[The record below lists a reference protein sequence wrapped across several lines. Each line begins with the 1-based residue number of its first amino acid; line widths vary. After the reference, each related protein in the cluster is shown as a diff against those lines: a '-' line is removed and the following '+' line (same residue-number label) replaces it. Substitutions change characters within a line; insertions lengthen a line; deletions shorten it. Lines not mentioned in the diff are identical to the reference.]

1 MRAAWLLLFAAF
13 GAQAADQ
20 LSPNDAA
27 AWLQRMADASRRLA
41 YEGVFVFQ
49 HGDAAMQSLMVAN
62 RPAGSGKNS
71 RLTAMDG
78 IQREVRCTQGVSMNL
93 MTEGGQVK
101 AEKRLNSRH
110 FPDLLPTNA
119 APLANWYVVKL
130 GESSRVAGLDCRQVV
145 LMPKDAFRWGYILCA
160 EKDTALPLRA
170 VMVNETGQPL
180 MQYSFAEIKLGAMP
194 KSSPAP
200 MPDMPEAA
208 QPVATERVG
217 VKSLP
222 PGFTRITAVK
232 RKLPNKSGEV
242 EHWVFSDGLTH
253 ISLFLEPAAH
263 PVESMRGQSK
273 MGMINM
279 LTRQVGP
286 MQATILG
293 DAPWPAVE
301 AIAMN
306 LEARQP
312 AGAPR

>member
-1 MRAAWLLLFAAF
+1 
-13 GAQAADQ
+13 
-20 LSPNDAA
+20 
-27 AWLQRMADASRRLA
+27 MADAPRRLA

-62 RPAGSGKNS
+62 RPAGSRKDS

-93 MTEGGQVK
+93 MIEGGQVK

-110 FPDLLPTNA
+110 FPDLLPVNA
-119 APLANWYVVKL
+119 TPLANWYTVKL
-130 GESSRVAGLDCRQVV
+130 GNISRVAGLDCRQVE
-145 LMPKDAFRWGYILCA
+145 LTPKDAFRWGYILCA

-170 VMVNETGQPL
+170 AMVNETGQPL

-194 KSSPAP
+194 KSAPTP
-200 MPDMPEAA
+200 MPDMPETT

-217 VKSLP
+217 VKGLP

-232 RKLPNKSGEV
+232 RKLPNKPGEV

-253 ISLFLEPAAH
+253 ISLFLEPAPH